1 MGKGRGLMGTKGMV
15 KLTLRYV
22 HQDVDR
28 HGNRRIYFWRRGSR
42 KVRIREPL
50 GTPAFFEVYRKL
62 LADAEAGKL
71 VRPSHDVGKP
81 EPGTYR
87 WLCTQYFSSA
97 EFRQLDPRT
106 QTVRKRILEMTFD
119 ERIAPNEK
127 TVYANFPLSRMTTKA
142 VKVLRDR
149 KFDLPEAANARV
161 KAIRQVWAW
170 GIQEEHVN
178 TNPARDVRYLRGKP
192 GGFHSWE
199 IQEVERFEKRH
210 PIGTKARLAFG
221 LLLYTGQRRSDVV
234 LFGRQH
240 VHDGA
245 LRFTQVKGRNRSPKR
260 LELPV
265 LPELQKIIDASPTG
279 NLTFLVTKFG
289 KPFTADGFGNW
300 FRRRCDEAGLPHCS
314 AHGLRKAG
322 ATIAA
327 ENGAT
332 GSQLMAIFGWE
343 TMKEAERYTKAA
355 RQKKMA
361 RDAMPKLLRT
371 KNGT

>member
-1 MGKGRGLMGTKGMV
+1 MGTKGMV
-15 KLTLRYV
+15 TLKLRYV
-22 HQDVDR
+22 HQDTDR
-28 HGNRRIYFWRRGSR
+28 HGNVRTYFWRKGGP
-42 KVRIREPL
+42 KIRIRESL
-50 GTPAFFEVYRKL
+50 GTQAFFEVYRKL

-71 VRPSHDVGKP
+71 VRPRREARDA

-87 WLCTQYFSSA
+87 WLCTQYFASA

-106 QTVRKRILEMTFD
+106 QTVRRRILETTFD
-119 ERIAPNEK
+119 ERIAPTE
-127 TVYANFPLSRMTTKA
+127 TAIYADFPLSRMTTKA
-142 VKVLRDR
+142 IKVLRDR
-149 KFDLPEAANARV
+149 KLDLPEAANARV
-161 KAIRQVWAW
+161 KAIRQVFAW

-178 TNPARDVRYLRGKP
+178 ANPAHDVKYLRGKP
-192 GGFHSWE
+192 GGFHSWDN
-199 IQEVERFEKRH
+199 QEVERFEQRH
-210 PIGTKARLAFG
+210 PIGTKARLALG

-240 VHDGA
+240 VHDGE
-245 LRFTQVKGRNRSPKR
+245 LHFTQFKGRNRAPKR
-260 LELPV
+260 LQLPI

-289 KPFTADGFGNW
+289 KPFTAPGFGNW

-322 ATIAA
+322 ASIAA

-332 GSQLMAIFGWE
+332 ENQLMAIFGWE
-343 TMKEAERYTKAA
+343 TSKEAARYTKTA
-355 RQKKMA
+355 RQKKLA
-361 RDAMPKLLRT
+361 RDGMTKLLRT